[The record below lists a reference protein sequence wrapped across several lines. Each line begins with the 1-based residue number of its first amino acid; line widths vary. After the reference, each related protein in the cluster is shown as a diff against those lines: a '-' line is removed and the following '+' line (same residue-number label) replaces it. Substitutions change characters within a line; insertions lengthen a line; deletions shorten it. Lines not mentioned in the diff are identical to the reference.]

1 MSAPNSGRQSP
12 PPESQTGA
20 QQQSPPSQGQTG
32 QTYSTRTGQASQE
45 QSENTKSSLQSNP
58 KHPLEDDS
66 ANVFD
71 MKYKLR
77 GDMTTFYD

>member
-32 QTYSTRTGQASQE
+32 QTYETRPGQAAQE
-45 QSENTKSSLQSNP
+45 QSENTKSSLSSNP
-58 KHPLEDDS
+58 KHPLEDIES
-66 ANVFD
+66 AKFS
-71 MKYKLR
+71 K
-77 GDMTTFYD
+77 GS